1 MTSQKLDTQAPTTS
15 PGMDTSDVHLGFL
28 PGLVIFVHGV
38 NSDGEWYEQCEEG
51 LIDGL
56 NQRLGYQ
63 RALLSDQAM
72 LRKAEYKPEL
82 TAEGDVDFALNGK
95 NFIADP
101 GRSPVI
107 RFRWGYKA
115 AGEDGTDTIDE
126 KKEYAG
132 KIYLNELDA
141 WGGGPFQNGTTALP
155 YMWGNGL
162 DDRLFWWIYANMVP
176 VEGRDVYAC
185 PPRTYYAHAA
195 HRLKE
200 LIKAIRRK
208 QPDCP
213 VTVVC
218 HSQGNMVTL
227 GAAMLGIDEG
237 ALADTYILANPPY
250 NLDTSSMDALSN
262 AEGFNLEGKAGG
274 VTSDARQQT
283 FKNFLEAVLKRF
295 NAKNAH
301 QTLDDI
307 NNKQRNQDPETGN
320 DLFVLKDMGDAS
332 DTPYPYVPGEDRDNR
347 GRVFLYCNPHDQV
360 IGVTPVQGMGWQGV
374 SKAQR
379 DALDTHKRFHVRVWA
394 QPKADAARDR
404 AGSGFQVGSA
414 DWKQYNY
421 LEDNHSKRFWNPPAP
436 VARYRLSYNE
446 KQSFFSKV
454 ITTLTAPLL
463 IVATRLVNVRINDDP
478 KKGWTVGINAPE
490 LPDPFVPLSRRAAN
504 PGVDDAAGY
513 KGRRDND
520 FDEGKDPAWGYAD
533 KDGDFGKQHGV
544 TGSGDASTEAGLRYE
559 INARLKMEQAAGR
572 LGKGDKDMK
581 TQTTIFLKENPNAT
595 DHSTIVGNA
604 MHARKAVAYDVAL
617 GWVNS
622 SEITDEYL
630 EKLRQ
635 FADWRYLEK
644 HPLDT
649 DGFYEYALK
658 GFFKEHQLFRT
669 YDMKHMTTNAPKII
683 DERKSNF
690 LADIH

>member
-1 MTSQKLDTQAPTTS
+1 MTNQELDTQAPTTS
-15 PGMDTSDVHLGFL
+15 PGMDTSDVHAGFL

-56 NQRLGYQ
+56 NERLGYSRAWLSD
-63 RALLSDQAM
+63 RALL
-72 LRKAEYKPEL
+72 RKVEYKPEL
-82 TAEGDVDFALNGK
+82 TAEGGVDFGLSGD

-115 AGEDGTDTIDE
+115 AGQDGTETIDE

-141 WGGGPFQNGTTALP
+141 WGGGPFQNGTSALP
-155 YMWGNGL
+155 YMWGKGL
-162 DDRLFWWIYANMVP
+162 DDRLFWWIYANMLP

-200 LIKAIRRK
+200 LIKAIRKK

-213 VTVVC
+213 ITVVC

-227 GAAMLGIDEG
+227 GAAMLGIADG

-250 NLDTSSMDALSN
+250 NLDSSTMDALSN
-262 AEGFNLEGKAGG
+262 SEGFNFEGNAGG
-274 VTSDARQQT
+274 VTSEARQET
-283 FKNFLEAVLKRF
+283 FKNFLQAVVDRF
-295 NAKNAH
+295 NKAH
-301 QTLDDI
+301 QKLEDI
-307 NNKQRNQDPETGN
+307 NDRQHSQDPETGK
-320 DLFVLKDMGDAS
+320 DLFVLNDMGDAS
-332 DTPYPYVPGEDRDNR
+332 DTPYPYVQGEDRDNR

-379 DALDTHKRFHVRVWA
+379 DKLDINKRFYVRVWA
-394 QPKADAARDR
+394 QPKTGGR
-404 AGSGFQVGSA
+404 AGSSFQVGSP

-436 VARYRLSYNE
+436 LARYRLSYNE
-446 KQSFFSKV
+446 KQSFVSKV
-454 ITTLTAPLL
+454 ITTVTAPLL

-478 KKGWTVGINAPE
+478 KKGWTVSINAPE
-490 LPDPFVPLSRRAAN
+490 LPDPLVPMSRRTAN
-504 PGVDDAAGY
+504 PSVDDAADY

-520 FDEGKDPAWGYAD
+520 FDEGKDPARGYVN
-533 KDGDFGKQHGV
+533 KDGNFGKAHGV
-544 TGSGDASTEAGLRYE
+544 DGSGDASTESGLRYE

-572 LGKGDKDMK
+572 LGKAEGDMK

-604 MHARKAVAYDVAL
+604 MHARKAIAYDVAI
-617 GWVNS
+617 GWVNP
-622 SEITDEYL
+622 SEITDAYL
-630 EKLRQ
+630 ENLRQ
-635 FADWRYLEK
+635 FADWRYLNK
-644 HPLDT
+644 NRLDT
-649 DGFYEYALK
+649 LK
-658 GFFKEHQLFRT
+658 FFDYFNQGFFNGHQLFRT
-669 YDMKHMTTNAPKII
+669 YDMKHMADNAPKIV
-683 DERKSNF
+683 DKRKSNF
-690 LADIH
+690 VADIH